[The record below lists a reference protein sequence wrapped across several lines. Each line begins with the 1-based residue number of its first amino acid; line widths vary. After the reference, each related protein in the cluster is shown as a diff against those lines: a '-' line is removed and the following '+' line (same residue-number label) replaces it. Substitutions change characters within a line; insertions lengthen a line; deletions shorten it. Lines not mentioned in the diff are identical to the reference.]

1 MTLIREDYING
12 FVGTIA
18 LGRNRSVD
26 WVTENSLESLLVVGI
41 CTDICVI
48 YLLPTL
54 VSARNHEMMP
64 GLVDS
69 FMYEAACATYDLPR
83 EGTGNLSLALSLVH
97 PKCLAQHIGVIFVV
111 SRGARLAN
119 GIRQPA

>member
-18 LGRNRSVD
+18 LGRNRPVD
-26 WVTENSLESLLVVGI
+26 WVTEYSLESLLVVGI

-64 GLVDS
+64 DLVDNY
-69 FMYEAACATYDLPR
+69 MCEDACVIYYVLLGTTENLDLAP
-83 EGTGNLSLALSLVH
+83 SLAH
-97 PKCLAQHIGVIFVV
+97 HNAFAQHIGLYFTASHGV
-111 SRGARLAN
+111 RLVN
-119 GIRQPA
+119 GIR

>member
-12 FVGTIA
+12 FVGTTA
-18 LGRNRSVD
+18 LGCNRTVD
-26 WVTENSLESLLVVGI
+26 WVSENFLESLLAVGI

-48 YLLPTL
+48 YLLLTL

-97 PKCLAQHIGVIFVV
+97 TKCLAQHIGEIFVV
-111 SRGARLAN
+111 SRGAWLAN